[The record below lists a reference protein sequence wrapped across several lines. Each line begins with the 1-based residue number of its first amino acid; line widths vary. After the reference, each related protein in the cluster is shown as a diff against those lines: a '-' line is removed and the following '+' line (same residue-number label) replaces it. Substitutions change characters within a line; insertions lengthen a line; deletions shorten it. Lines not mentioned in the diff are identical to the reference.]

1 MNAAEAP
8 RPHELLLPEIK
19 TNSNNSQRSP
29 QLSRRR
35 LPKAFFRTSGVSDE
49 SPPLLSKKDIALFRN
64 SPKQYIC
71 VELLQDGYHRSFSE
85 VFSLLCL
92 DQDRRVTPELESAS
106 SLTPPLEEQ
115 QDKLETMKLH
125 LSRAEQAERTGSW
138 TIACEERL
146 LLGRYFSAPEDVWVS
161 LYFYHSCADRE
172 HGGRSRPA
180 TEALACLADIYVQ
193 QDDLEQARQQAE
205 LCLKQAEDGGW
216 LDSSGLSLRLRAC
229 QVLGKIYSWLADAP
243 MAAADYNMALKLL
256 HKACSM
262 AAEFTRS
269 GRKSETINFAHLK
282 ETQRR
287 RPYRL
292 QHERD
297 RQIGKQSGENKLIEG
312 EAVFRLGLTYQSS
325 GDQDKAKQFFNTCIK
340 IYSSLE
346 DAEGLVKTY
355 KAMAKSLESEGK
367 IDETLQCL
375 EKSAD
380 ISRSSGLQ
388 NKLADI
394 CLTLGNIYYNTSQYV
409 RAYDYFLQGYEV
421 ACHTGDL
428 ALLQKA
434 QVMVGSTCAVP
445 LIRKYSYDMESAS
458 STALK
463 RLVAWKETRG
473 HQDLSA
479 DPAK

>member
-1 MNAAEAP
+1 MKAAEAR
-8 RPHELLLPEIK
+8 RPHELLLPEKK
-19 TNSNNSQRSP
+19 TNSNNPQRSP
-29 QLSRRR
+29 QHRRKR
-35 LPKAFFRTSGVSDE
+35 SKVRTSGVSDE
-49 SPPLLSKKDIALFRN
+49 SPQLLSKTDIALFRN

-85 VFSLLCL
+85 VFSLLRS

-106 SLTPPLEEQ
+106 LHYPPLEEQ
-115 QDKLETMKLH
+115 RGKLETMKLH
-125 LSRAEQAERTGSW
+125 LSRAEEAERTGSW
-138 TIACEERL
+138 TTVCEQRL
-146 LLGRYFSAPEDVWVS
+146 LLGRYFSAPEDVWLS

-172 HGGRSRPA
+172 HGGCSRQA
-180 TEALACLADIYVQ
+180 TEARACLADIYLQ

-229 QVLGKIYSWLADAP
+229 QVLGKIYIWLADAP
-243 MAAADYNMALKLL
+243 LAAADYDKALKLL
-256 HKACSM
+256 HKGYSM
-262 AAEFTRS
+262 ATEC
-269 GRKSETINFAHLK
+269 
-282 ETQRR
+282 
-287 RPYRL
+287 
-292 QHERD
+292 
-297 RQIGKQSGENKLIEG
+297 ENKLIEG

-325 GDQDKAKQFFNTCIK
+325 GDQDKAKEFFNTCIK
-340 IYSSLE
+340 IYSSLQ

-355 KAMAKSLESEGK
+355 KAMAKSLESEGN

-375 EKSAD
+375 EKSAE

-394 CLTLGNIYYNTSQYV
+394 CLSLGNIYYNMSQYV
-409 RAYDYFLQGYEV
+409 RAYHYFLQGYEV
-421 ACHTGDL
+421 ARHAGDV

-434 QVMVGSTCAVP
+434 QVMVGLTCALP
-445 LIRKYSYDMESAS
+445 LIRKYSSEMESAS

-463 RLVAWKETRG
+463 RLAAWKEARG

-479 DPAK
+479 DPTE